1 MKFILGKK
9 LEMTQKFKE
18 DGTVIPVTVVQ
29 AGPCFITQVKQAD
42 KDNYQAVQIGYKE
55 VKKLNKPKA
64 DHLKNALQLKYLK
77 EFRLLGNEFDYKK
90 GQEINVSVF
99 SGGDKVKVTGVS
111 KGRGFQGVVK
121 RYGFKGAPKSHGTK
135 DQLRHPGSIGSTG
148 PAHVF
153 KGTRMAGRMGGDQ
166 VTVANLEVVEVD
178 PEKNLLF
185 IKGAIPGSRN
195 GLLEIVAP
203 GEMDLT
209 VKQEKSAEEPEKL
222 KSEAQKEDK
231 EVKKEP
237 VKENNT
243 VEETKKET
251 VKKEST
257 EEEDKKKD
265 ESKEDSKEKE
275 KNDKEVKQESK

>member
-18 DGTVIPVTVVQ
+18 DGTVIPVTVIQ
-29 AGPCFITQVKQAD
+29 AGPCFITQVRQAD

-55 VKKLNKPKA
+55 AKKLNKPQA
-64 DHLKNALQLKYLK
+64 GHLKNTLKLKYLK
-77 EFRLLGNEFDYKK
+77 EFRLSDDEFDYKK

-99 SGGDKVKVTGVS
+99 LEGDKVKVTGVS

-135 DQLRHPGSIGSTG
+135 DQLRHPGSIGATG

-153 KGTRMAGRMGGDQ
+153 KGTKMAGRMGGDQ
-166 VTVANLEVVEVD
+166 VTVANLEVIEVD

-195 GLLEIVAP
+195 GLLEIIAP

-209 VKQEKSAEEPEKL
+209 VKKQDKAAKESGTPKSK
-222 KSEAQKEDK
+222 EAQKDT
-231 EVKKEP
+231 
-237 VKENNT
+237 VKENEPKENKP

-251 VKKEST
+251 VKEESMRET
-257 EEEDKKKD
+257 DKKID
-265 ESKEDSKEKE
+265 ESKEQLKAKEKTAE
-275 KNDKEVKQESK
+275 EVKGESK